1 MIHPYNGIRAVVT
14 TKHKKEK
21 LIAPIFQKLGIE
33 LLHFEWDTDQLGTFS
48 TEIPRA
54 LTQHET
60 VIKKARVGMARIGHR
75 YGVASEGSVGPDIS
89 LPILNS
95 TVEAITWVDDVN
107 GFQLVEYERGLD
119 VVAVKESFANFDGI
133 DEFLKRADFPNHGLI
148 LYPEGEKDPIYK
160 GIRNRSE
167 LEAALDQC
175 LKKSSK
181 KIAVV
186 ESDLR
191 AHMSPSR
198 SAVIAKC
205 AEKLVDRLSKL
216 CPSCQLPG
224 FGEIGRLSGL
234 PCESCGEEVVT
245 ALKGNVLGCVK
256 CEYKF
261 EKLNGKT
268 DASASSCLS
277 CNP

>member
-1 MIHPYNGIRAVVT
+1 MIT
-14 TKHKKEK
+14 TKHEKQK
-21 LIAPIFQKLGIE
+21 LISPVFQKLGIE

-48 TEIPRA
+48 AEIPRT
-54 LTQHET
+54 LSQRET
-60 VIKKARVGMARIGHR
+60 VIRKARVGMAQLDRS

-107 GFQLVEYERGLD
+107 GFELVQFERGLD
-119 VVAVKESFANFDGI
+119 VVAVKGRLANLDGI
-133 DEFLKRADFPNHGLI
+133 DDFLKRADFPNHGLI

-160 GIRNRSE
+160 GIRSRNE
-167 LEAALDQC
+167 LEAALDDC

-181 KIAVV
+181 KVAVV

-198 SAVIAKC
+198 STIIAKC

-224 FGEIGRLSGL
+224 FGEIGRLLGL
-234 PCESCGEEVVT
+234 PCKSCGEDVET
-245 ALKGNVLGCVK
+245 ALKGEVLGCVK
-256 CEYKF
+256 CEYKV

-268 DASASSCLS
+268 EASASSCFS